1 MFIRYQYY
9 SGYIEILNGDILYE
23 LKKDIEKDYNEGN
36 LEYSQY
42 KSLIERLNKKIKLNK
57 FIGNI

>member
-23 LKKDIEKDYNEGN
+23 LKKDIEKDYNEGI
-36 LEYSQY
+36 LEYSQF
-42 KSLIERLNKKIKLNK
+42 KSLIKRLDKKIKLNK
-57 FIGNI
+57 FIDNI

>member
-9 SGYIEILNGDILYE
+9 SGYIEVLNGDILYE
-23 LKKDIEKDYNEGN
+23 LKKDIEKDYNEGI

-42 KSLIERLNKKIKLNK
+42 ESLIKRLDKKIKLNK
-57 FIGNI
+57 FIDNI

>member
-23 LKKDIEKDYNEGN
+23 LKKDIEKDYNEGI

-42 KSLIERLNKKIKLNK
+42 ESLIKRLDKKIKQNK
-57 FIGNI
+57 FIDNI

>member
-23 LKKDIEKDYNEGN
+23 LKKDIEKDYNEGI

-42 KSLIERLNKKIKLNK
+42 ESLIKRLDKKIKLNK
-57 FIGNI
+57 FIDKI

>member
-9 SGYIEILNGDILYE
+9 SGYIEILNGDILYA
-23 LKKDIEKDYNEGN
+23 LKKDIEKDYNEGI

-42 KSLIERLNKKIKLNK
+42 ESLIKRLDKKIKLNK
-57 FIGNI
+57 FIDNI

>member
-23 LKKDIEKDYNEGN
+23 LKKDIEKDYNEGI

-42 KSLIERLNKKIKLNK
+42 ESLIKRLDKKIKLNK
-57 FIGNI
+57 FIDNI